1 MTRTAGHHQIKAD
14 ILTEFWA
21 MKISCYSEKFQLDLI
36 QAVIV
41 TFTRGDV
48 PWLTVDSL
56 LYTGLVAGRV
66 RREGKNKAIALNS
79 WYRPHNT
86 VYFVPAIP
94 TWSSPKSIRSVLIN
108 R

>member
-1 MTRTAGHHQIKAD
+1 
-14 ILTEFWA
+14 

-86 VYFVPAIP
+86 VCFVPAIP
-94 TWSSPKSIRSVLIN
+94 NLELAKKLQEFDF
-108 R
+108 

>member
-1 MTRTAGHHQIKAD
+1 
-14 ILTEFWA
+14 
-21 MKISCYSEKFQLDLI
+21 MKISDYSEKFQLDVI

-48 PWLTVDSL
+48 PGLTLDSL

-79 WYRPHNT
+79 
-86 VYFVPAIP
+86 
-94 TWSSPKSIRSVLIN
+94 
-108 R
+108 